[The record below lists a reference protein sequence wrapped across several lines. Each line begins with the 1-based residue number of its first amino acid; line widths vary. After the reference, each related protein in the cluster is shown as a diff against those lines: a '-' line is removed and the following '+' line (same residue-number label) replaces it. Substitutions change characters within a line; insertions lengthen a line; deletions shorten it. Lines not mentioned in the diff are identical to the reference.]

1 MRRAHRTI
9 HRALWPVLA
18 LAVALGVAMA
28 LVRRPSPAADVPQ
41 AMEDIKP

>member
-1 MRRAHRTI
+1 MTRSHRSL

-18 LAVALGVAMA
+18 LAIALGVGMA
-28 LVRRPSPAADVPQ
+28 LARRPPPNPPQ